1 MRVVVLGAAG
11 MLGRALMAEL
21 VAAGH
26 EAVGRTRADYDITD
40 HAAAVRDFARLRPHA
55 VVNCAAY
62 TRVDDAEDEPERAM
76 EINGRAPGRLA
87 AAASAVDARFVQL
100 STDYVFDGNSDRP
113 WREDDQANPLS
124 SYGRSKLEGERTVA
138 MAAPGSHLIVRTSWL
153 FGAGGRNFPRA
164 LIERYRKG
172 EREFRVVDDQYGR
185 PTWTRHLARALV
197 GCLEKGLTGIYH
209 AGNTGA
215 MSWFEFARLIF
226 LRLGAADEVRVRA
239 VSSEEWKARAA
250 RPRYSVLDTGKL
262 EAALG
267 FALPG
272 TAEALDGFLA
282 ETGPDGLK
290 ED

>member
-1 MRVVVLGAAG
+1 MRVVVTGAAG
-11 MLGRALMAEL
+11 MLGRAMMAGL
-21 VAAGH
+21 TSAGH

-40 HAAAVRDFARLRPHA
+40 HAAASRDFAALRPDA

-62 TRVDDAEDEPERAM
+62 TRVDDAEDEPDQAM
-76 EINGRAPGRLA
+76 EINGRAPGRMAVVA
-87 AAASAVDARFVQL
+87 AAVGARFAQL
-100 STDYVFDGNSDRP
+100 STDYVFNGHGDRP
-113 WREDDQANPLS
+113 WREDDPTNPLS
-124 SYGRSKLEGERTVA
+124 AYGRSKLLGEREVIK
-138 MAAPGSHLIVRTSWL
+138 AAPDTHLIVRASWL
-153 FGAGGRNFPRA
+153 FGAGGRSFPRA
-164 LIERYRKG
+164 MIERYQRG
-172 EREFRVVDDQYGR
+172 EREFRVVDDQFGR

-209 AGNTGA
+209 AGNAGA

-239 VSSEEWKARAA
+239 VSSDEWKARAV

-267 FALPG
+267 FTLPG
-272 TAEALDGFLA
+272 TVEALDGFLA
-282 ETGPDGLK
+282 ETGMTGPK